1 MTEQELKEIFKLL
14 EEQGWKPMLC
24 DTPVPFYDSEVPCG
38 PPNGVGDVVCE
49 IAMMPRGEHVAQL
62 IKSGFLW
69 DSRRVNAKAKN

>member
-38 PPNGVGDVVCE
+38 PPNGVSDVVSE
-49 IAMMPRGEHVAQL
+49 IAMMPRGSTLRNSSNRGSCGTPEE
-62 IKSGFLW
+62 
-69 DSRRVNAKAKN
+69 